1 MAALKLAIALFDTI
15 RATHPRRV
23 EPTWPELAA
32 RLTRHKVREGKD
44 GQAWSPTLYKESATR
59 GNAGV
64 DTLCCLVLD
73 FDDGTLPDSLIADWT
88 KRGLAFV
95 AHSTYSHAPDSPR
108 WRAVFPLEKPM
119 PAKEWKEIYQMLA
132 EDLGHGS
139 ADPACKDPARMY
151 YLPAH
156 PPGIAP
162 FAHYQVEGKLLKVAA
177 LPPKVPPKLPPG
189 KDGGTGDRAT
199 ADLPGEDYNGR
210 VVQAEVLQLLQRYGW
225 REAGGRDGV
234 ILLTRP
240 GKTEGVG
247 GVLGYSQA
255 EPTVFYCYSS
265 NAMPLE
271 AATHYTPFALRA
283 TLEHGGRFDE
293 AAKALAAEGYGKP
306 DGANALRLIGQHLT
320 DTGNAERM
328 IVHCGQDLR
337 YVTGLGWRVWDGAC
351 WGVGDLTIME
361 RARETIRALHAEV
374 ARLRE
379 RKRAKADEA
388 EQQTQKAKAEKLSA
402 FAYKS
407 ESNRALKDLVAQ
419 ASSFPA
425 VLCEPDQ
432 FALQPWRVPFPNS
445 TWDKGELRPH
455 RRDDYTERL
464 LAASYDPQADRTEW
478 NALLTRMTGDDA
490 DLARTLQEVAG
501 YALSGASTLR
511 VLPWLYGPKGTGKS
525 TFVELL
531 QTTLGPTGKV
541 IDPSLLSGDR
551 DTERLGAAVRGMR
564 AVFLA
569 EAGRKRLDAELL
581 KMMAGSDR
589 IPGRELYGKVTFSV
603 QPSWAVLAVSNDVP
617 NVHAYDDALRDRVM
631 ALPFVNPLESGGK
644 LSFTGSNRIEEVRR
658 DPKHPLV
665 LGFVSWAVDGLVRV
679 HKTQTLY
686 RAAVVDEHTQDF
698 WEDADPLTP
707 FWEGLDPRFV
717 EKGMPTSELHNA
729 YLAWHQ
735 NHRMMGRP
743 LQGKYFAAACRA
755 AGFEEFRTNAG
766 RFWRRIPP
774 PLDMNS

>member
-1 MAALKLAIALFDTI
+1 MADQKLAIALFDTT
-15 RATHPRRV
+15 RATHPRQV
-23 EPTWPELAA
+23 TPTWVALAG
-32 RLTRHKVREGKD
+32 RLTQHKVRPGKD
-44 GQAWSPTLYKESATR
+44 GPAWSPTLYKEGATR
-59 GNAGV
+59 GNKGV
-64 DTLCCLVLD
+64 EALCCLVLD
-73 FDDGTLPDSLIADWT
+73 FDDGTAPDSLIADWT

-95 AHSTYSHAPDSPR
+95 AHSTYSHAPDAPR

-119 PAKEWKEIYQMLA
+119 PCQDWKEVYQMLA

-156 PPGIAP
+156 PQGVIP
-162 FAHYQVEGKLLKVAA
+162 FTHSQLEGKLLPVAP
-177 LPPKVPPKLPPG
+177 LPPKIPPITG
-189 KDGGTGDRAT
+189 KGGKEATIDRAT
-199 ADLPGEDYNGR
+199 ADLPGADYNGR
-210 VVQAEVLQLLQRYGW
+210 VIQAEVLRLLERYGW
-225 REAGGRDGV
+225 REAGRRDGV

-247 GVLGYSQA
+247 GVLGYSPA

-265 NAMPLE
+265 NASPLE
-271 AATHYTPFALRA
+271 AATHYTPFALKA
-283 TLEHGGRFDE
+283 ALEHGGRFEE

-306 DGANALRLIGQHLT
+306 EGVNALFLVEQHLT

-328 IVHCGQDLR
+328 IAHCGQDLR
-337 YVTGLGWRVWDGAC
+337 YVTGLGWRVWDGQC
-351 WGVGDLTIME
+351 WGAGDLTVME
-361 RARETIRALHAEV
+361 RARDTIRALHAEV

-388 EQQTQKAKAEKLSA
+388 EQQSQKARAEKLSA
-402 FAYKS
+402 FAYRS

-419 ASSFPA
+419 ACSFPA
-425 VLCEPDQ
+425 VLCDPDQ
-432 FALQPWRVPFPNS
+432 FALQPWRVPFPNG
-445 TWDKGELRPH
+445 TWDKDTLRPH
-455 RRDDYTERL
+455 RRDDYSERL
-464 LAASYDPQADRTEW
+464 LAVPYDPQVDRAEW
-478 NALLTRMTGDDA
+478 NALLTRMTGGDT
-490 DLARTLQEVAG
+490 DLARTLQDVAG
-501 YALSGASTLR
+501 YALSGASSLR

-631 ALPFVNPLESGGK
+631 ALPFVNPLDAGAR
-644 LSFTGSNRIEEVRR
+644 LSFTGSPRLEEVRR
-658 DPKHPLV
+658 DPKSPLL
-665 LGFVSWAVDGLVRV
+665 LGFVSWAVDGLARV
-679 HKTQTLY
+679 YKTQTLY
-686 RAAVVDEHTQDF
+686 RAAIVERHTRNF

-707 FWEGLDPRFV
+707 FWEGLDPRFI
-717 EKGMPTSELHNA
+717 EKGMPARELHAA
-729 YLAWHQ
+729 YLAWHE
-735 NHRMMGRP
+735 HEHIGGRP
-743 LQGKYFAAACRA
+743 LMGKSFAAACRT
-755 AGFEEFRTNAG
+755 AGFEEYRTETGRGWRQPLELEAG
-766 RFWRRIPP
+766 
-774 PLDMNS
+774 